1 GNRHFKSSINQA
13 PRRYEDGWPGE
24 SGQFLFELKSIADVG
39 LVGYPNA
46 GKSTLLNA
54 LSKARPKIGAYP
66 FTTLEPMIGIIEF
79 PDFRKVSVA
88 DIPGLIEG
96 ASEGRGLGHEFLRHV
111 ERCSILL
118 FVLDMAGS
126 EGRDP
131 YDDYAL
137 LRKELKLYR
146 AELAT
151 RPSLIL
157 ANKMDLPGAEENLAA
172 FKKRVRRKVVTVSG
186 GTGDGVEALKKVLR
200 KAVEEKNASREE
212 RD

>member
-1 GNRHFKSSINQA
+1 
-13 PRRYEDGWPGE
+13 
-24 SGQFLFELKSIADVG
+24 
-39 LVGYPNA
+39 
-46 GKSTLLNA
+46 
-54 LSKARPKIGAYP
+54 
-66 FTTLEPMIGIIEF
+66 MIGIVEY
-79 PDFRKVSVA
+79 PDYRKVSVA

-111 ERCSILL
+111 ERCAVLL
-118 FVLDMAGS
+118 FVIDMSGL

-157 ANKMDLPGAEENLAA
+157 ANKMDLPGSEENLAA
-172 FKKRVRRKVVTVSG
+172 FKKRSRRKVIPAAGGSG
-186 GTGDGVEALKKVLR
+186 EGIEELKKLLR
-200 KAVEEKNASREE
+200 KAVEQKNSADDKE
-212 RD
+212 